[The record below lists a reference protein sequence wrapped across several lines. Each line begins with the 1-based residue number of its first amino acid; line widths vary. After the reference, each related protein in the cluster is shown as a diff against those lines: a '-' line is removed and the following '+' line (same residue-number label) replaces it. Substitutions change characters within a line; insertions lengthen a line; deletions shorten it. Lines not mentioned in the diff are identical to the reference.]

1 LFWVK
6 SLLFIHATP
15 FSHILVLHGIRPSM
29 AKKKA
34 AGEITCGL
42 LGIWI
47 KYLSY
52 YINEIP

>member
-1 LFWVK
+1 
-6 SLLFIHATP
+6 
-15 FSHILVLHGIRPSM
+15 VLHGIRPSM

-42 LGIWI
+42 LGILL
-47 KYLSY
+47 KDLNY